1 MSESP
6 QAKPLAVQ
14 AAKGSWIAPL
24 LALGVSM
31 FGSKLIDGPA
41 ARDVAG
47 VLILTVLSLCALGVV
62 LGIAALCGVKRYGAR
77 GIVVPAVIGLL
88 LSGGFLYLN
97 YAAFQD
103 VGDRQ
108 RQRLEEQQ
116 EQRRREA
123 PYEA

>member
-14 AAKGSWIAPL
+14 AAKGSWMAPL

-31 FGSKLIDGPA
+31 FGSSLIKGPS

-47 VLILTVLSLCALGVV
+47 VVLLTVLGLCALGVV
-62 LGIAALCGVKRYGAR
+62 LGVAALCGVKKHGSR

-97 YAAFQD
+97 YAIFQD

>member
-6 QAKPLAVQ
+6 QVKPLAVQ
-14 AAKGSWIAPL
+14 AAKGSWVAPL

-31 FGSKLIDGPA
+31 FGSSMIKGPA

-47 VLILTVLSLCALGVV
+47 VLILLILGLCALGVV
-62 LGIAALCGVKRYGAR
+62 LGITALCGVKNHGSR

-97 YAAFQD
+97 YALFQITSD
-103 VGDRQ
+103 Q
-108 RQRLEEQQ
+108 RQRWEEQQ